1 MIYSNVVIECSVEG
15 SRRNVRLIGSVVLR
29 LRYHTE
35 TLVREEIP
43 LEVIIAVTSF
53 DL

>member
-1 MIYSNVVIECSVEG
+1 MICSNAVIECNVEG
-15 SRRNVRLIGSVVLR
+15 FGRNVRLIGSVVLR

-43 LEVIIAVTSF
+43 LEVTIAVASF